1 MFMEKMQILII
12 EDEPTIN
19 RIVAN
24 YFTKEGFIVHCA
36 KNGFEGLEIFT
47 REDINL
53 ICLDIMIPHVDGWI
67 VAKTIRETSDV
78 PIIMMSALS
87 EEEDILKGY
96 SLQVDDYVTKPF
108 NPKILVAKAKNLLNR
123 TRKPVDIRD
132 EKIIKAGVISLD
144 IEQYKAY
151 YKDEKINLSRTE
163 FELLRYFITHQ
174 GKICSRSLLLDEVW
188 GIDVYV
194 EERIVD
200 TYVKKIRKHLREN
213 EHYIQTV
220 FGVGYRFEVIEE

>member
-1 MFMEKMQILII
+1 MDNKQILII

-19 RIVAN
+19 RIVTS
-24 YFTKEGFIVHCA
+24 YFTKEGFVVFSA
-36 KNGFEGLEIFT
+36 KNGSEGLEIFD
-47 REDINL
+47 REKIDL
-53 ICLDIMIPHVDGWI
+53 ICLDIMIPRIDGWN
-67 VAKTIRETSDV
+67 VAKTIRDSSDV

-108 NPKILVAKAKNLLNR
+108 NPKILVAKAKNLLTR
-123 TRKPVDIRD
+123 TTKLNAKQIVLSAGF
-132 EKIIKAGVISLD
+132 IKLNA
-144 IEQYKAY
+144 EQYRAY
-151 YKDEKINLSRTE
+151 YKEEELNLSKTE
-163 FELLRYFITHQ
+163 FELLKYFMTHQ

-200 TYVKKIRKHLREN
+200 TYVKKLRKHLKES

-220 FGVGYRFEVIEE
+220 FGVGYRFETIDE